1 MMNENEGVIRRC
13 NKAPN
18 HLEIDRIRTIGGDV
32 IKVIIMG
39 DEIAVFTALPEAE
52 AEATQIE
59 DETKRK
65 DKNITTKIK
74 IKI

>member
-1 MMNENEGVIRRC
+1 MRNENEGAIRQC

-39 DEIAVFTALPEAE
+39 DEIAVFTAPPEAE

-59 DETKRK
+59 DETKR
-65 DKNITTKIK
+65 TE
-74 IKI
+74 